1 MSDQEKPSLP
11 PEFSPEEAEIARQ
24 LFSLRQSPGVEL
36 QRRIEA
42 IPQPPARPAGVTP
55 RPLLGGLAALLVAA
69 LLFISPP
76 VQATLD
82 EVQKMIGQ
90 IPVIV
95 RTVWP
100 QPVEAVVTLE
110 TEAMSLVEAR
120 AAIPFDFA
128 LPTYLPAGLT
138 GDMEQVQVAW
148 SPLAMVKLV
157 WRDAENG
164 FVQLSIYAA
173 GPENVQALV
182 GPESSETVQI
192 NGQEALLVRGGWDR
206 QSRTWNGQDRVITL
220 FWTVNDVRY
229 RLLAYSEVVS
239 LDELVAMA
247 ESIE

>member
-82 EVQKMIGQ
+82 EVQKMMGQ

-110 TEAMSLVEAR
+110 TEAMSLGCRWGEGTSRSRPVASWRSTPGESKRASR
-120 AAIPFDFA
+120 AA
-128 LPTYLPAGLT
+128 
-138 GDMEQVQVAW
+138 
-148 SPLAMVKLV
+148 
-157 WRDAENG
+157 
-164 FVQLSIYAA
+164 
-173 GPENVQALV
+173 
-182 GPESSETVQI
+182 SST
-192 NGQEALLVRGGWDR
+192 
-206 QSRTWNGQDRVITL
+206 
-220 FWTVNDVRY
+220 
-229 RLLAYSEVVS
+229 SEP
-239 LDELVAMA
+239 
-247 ESIE
+247 